1 MILAT
6 AISVLRYARNPHP
19 EDAYQRRTP
28 TTKEVIAMLRILNDL
43 RTRLQRF
50 ADRLGFL
57 GPALI
62 RLTVGVVFIQS
73 GWGKLHT
80 LDEVTKL
87 FTDLHIPLPGFNAI
101 LASSTEF
108 FGGILILVGLG
119 ARLVALPLAFTM
131 VVAIITA
138 QREQVEGLAS
148 LVGLTEW
155 SYLVMFLAIALRGPG
170 GLSLD
175 GLLARLLSP
184 KPAAELPRP
193 QLAPRMT
200 ATTT

>member
-1 MILAT
+1 
-6 AISVLRYARNPHP
+6 
-19 EDAYQRRTP
+19 
-28 TTKEVIAMLRILNDL
+28 MLRILNDL
-43 RTRLQRF
+43 RTKLQRF

-73 GWGKLHT
+73 GWGKLHS
-80 LDEVTKL
+80 LDDVTKL
-87 FTDLHIPLPGFNAI
+87 FTDLHIPMPGFNAV

-108 FGGILILVGLG
+108 FGGILILIGLG

-131 VVAIITA
+131 VVAIVTA
-138 QREQVEGLAS
+138 QREQVQGLAS

-170 GLSLD
+170 ALSVD
-175 GLLARLLSP
+175 ATLARLFSRQ
-184 KPAAELPRP
+184 PAPELPRP
-193 QLAPRMT
+193 RLAPPMT

>member
-1 MILAT
+1 
-6 AISVLRYARNPHP
+6 
-19 EDAYQRRTP
+19 
-28 TTKEVIAMLRILNDL
+28 MLRILNDL
-43 RTRLQRF
+43 RIKLQRR
-50 ADRLGFL
+50 ADAVGFL

-80 LDEVTKL
+80 LDDVTKL
-87 FTDLHIPLPGFNAI
+87 FTDLHIPMPGFNAV

-138 QREQVEGLAS
+138 QRDQVEGLAS
-148 LVGLTEW
+148 LLGLTEW
-155 SYLVMFLAIALRGPG
+155 SYLVMFLAIALGGPG
-170 GLSLD
+170 ALSLD
-175 GLLARLLSP
+175 ALLARLFSRKPTADLP
-184 KPAAELPRP
+184 KPV
-193 QLAPRMT
+193 LAPRMS
-200 ATTT
+200 ASTT